1 VRGDVT
7 IMQESD
13 RAGNSQNG
21 RIITVEGLTVGYGE
35 TVVLENVSFSIGE
48 GEAFTILGPS
58 GCGQSTLLKAMVGL
72 LKPWKGRI
80 RIAGEEIGIEEEGS
94 LARLRWQV
102 GVLFQSGAL
111 IGSLTVGENVAL
123 PLVEFTALP
132 QEIIEEMVQLKLD
145 LVKLGRY
152 SHLMPAELS
161 GGMRKRAGLARAMAL
176 DPKILFCDEPAA
188 GLDPAT
194 ASEIDGLLLE
204 LKAALGVTVV
214 VVTHELW
221 SIENISERCI
231 MLDGEAKGII
241 ATGAPQT
248 LRDESK
254 DPRVRAFF
262 DRRIIQG
269 SAKEIKP

>member
-1 VRGDVT
+1 MTD
-7 IMQESD
+7 MQGNQ
-13 RAGNSQNG
+13 RAGNAENG
-21 RIITVEGLTVGYGE
+21 GIITVEALTVGYGE
-35 TVVLENVSFSIGE
+35 TVVLEDVSFSIGE
-48 GEAFTILGPS
+48 GESFTILGPS
-58 GCGQSTLLKAMVGL
+58 GCGKSTLLKAMVGL
-72 LKPWKGRI
+72 LPTRKGKI
-80 RIAGEEIGIEEEGS
+80 RIAGEEIGSEEEES
-94 LARLRWQV
+94 LTRVRTQV

-111 IGSLTVGENVAL
+111 IGSLSVGENVAL
-123 PLVEFTALP
+123 PLVEFTDLP
-132 QEIIEEMVQLKLD
+132 REIIDEMVRLKLE

-152 SHLMPAELS
+152 ARFMPAELS

-241 ATGAPQT
+241 ATGVPQT

-262 DRRIIQG
+262 DRRILQG
-269 SAKEIKP
+269 PVGETQP